1 MKNKNK
7 ELVKYF
13 FQVMGDERFLTIM
26 DKFSKKEGYGIE
38 HVWCVFADDYEE
50 WEEDYF
56 GEEGIAFYFDYP
68 ALQEDEEVI
77 LDYETLYEYLDE
89 IVEFYL
95 VRHPENKLE
104 IDNYMKKIKLK
115 YNIKQSRK

>member
-1 MKNKNK
+1 MEEKNKNK

-13 FQVMGDERFLTIM
+13 FQMMGDERFLTVLE
-26 DKFSKKEGYGIE
+26 KYAGGEGYGIE

-68 ALQEDEEVI
+68 AVEEDEEVI
-77 LDYETLYEYLDE
+77 LDYETLYIYLKE
-89 IVEFYL
+89 IAESYL
-95 VRHPENKLE
+95 VRHPKNELE
-104 IDNYMKKIKLK
+104 IDNYMNKIKERYK
-115 YNIKQSRK
+115 IKQ